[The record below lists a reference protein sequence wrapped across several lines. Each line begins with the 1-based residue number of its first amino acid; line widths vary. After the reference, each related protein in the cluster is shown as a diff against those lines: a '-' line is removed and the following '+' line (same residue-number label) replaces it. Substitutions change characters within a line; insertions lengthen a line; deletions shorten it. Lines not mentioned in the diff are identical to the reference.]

1 MSDDQNSAFDVQKLK
16 SQAETKIKELW
27 SGSIPLFETF
37 WIYYFA
43 VVVVLQIVGQAFG
56 VLGMVLSLAA
66 LAWAGFM
73 VKPIWLAADKYA
85 GPKHWAALAK
95 IVAIL
100 IVIGVISS
108 LL

>member
-56 VLGMVLSLAA
+56 VLGMILSLAA

>member
-1 MSDDQNSAFDVQKLK
+1 MSDNQNSAFDFQKLK
-16 SQAETKIKELW
+16 TQAETKIKELW

-43 VVVVLQIVGQAFG
+43 VVIVLQIVGQAFG
-56 VLGMVLSLAA
+56 FLGMILSLAA
-66 LAWAGFM
+66 LAWAAFM

-85 GPKHWAALAK
+85 GPKHWATISK

-100 IVIGVISS
+100 IVLGVISS

>member
-1 MSDDQNSAFDVQKLK
+1 MSDDQNNAFDVQKLK
-16 SQAETKIKELW
+16 SQAETKIRELW

-43 VVVVLQIVGQAFG
+43 VVVVLQILGQAFG
-56 VLGMVLSLAA
+56 ILGFVLSLAA

-85 GPKHWAALAK
+85 GPKHWAAIAK
-95 IVAIL
+95 IMAIL
-100 IVIGVISS
+100 IVISIIST
-108 LL
+108 LV